1 MAHKKI
7 VRSLAKKFINN
18 VTKTALK
25 IVKHQSKIKLKMV
38 NKVDVADHI
47 NEFTGGTRRHRRQW
61 DATQFNLGSL
71 EEAAKQEH
79 FCTPD
84 AINRYQ
90 QSRNN
95 KQDHNRNVAEL
106 AGIVGK
112 NSNSTPA
119 DTWHVCKIS
128 S

>member
-61 DATQFNLGSL
+61 DATQFNLG
-71 EEAAKQEH
+71 
-79 FCTPD
+79 CWTM
-84 AINRYQ
+84 Q
-90 QSRNN
+90 QSKVISGNLM
-95 KQDHNRNVAEL
+95 QSID
-106 AGIVGK
+106 I
-112 NSNSTPA
+112 SNQGTMKYI
-119 DTWHVCKIS
+119 TIEMLLNEQEK
-128 S
+128 